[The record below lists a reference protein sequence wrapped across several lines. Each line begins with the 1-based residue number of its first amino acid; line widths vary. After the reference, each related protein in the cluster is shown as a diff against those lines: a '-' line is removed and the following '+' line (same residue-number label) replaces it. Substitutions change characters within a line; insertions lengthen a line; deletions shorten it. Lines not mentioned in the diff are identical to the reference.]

1 VTPNVMTTQMKAQ
14 RPFRTIFCA
23 KPWSGSLDSWNLVCE
38 CRCEQSAARVF
49 PTRNETTTT
58 MLSTLK
64 RNLSVHPRAYINH
77 NTRDRRGALS
87 RTRNTRPEP
96 RHETHTPPALS
107 SQASFPISALPRGS
121 GCQSPEASCHDC
133 PLASSA
139 LPIRQAGLQ
148 EARLSAWTRIPRS
161 LPTTKAA
168 SSSSALVLRYHALT
182 SSTADAPS

>member
-1 VTPNVMTTQMKAQ
+1 MHESQHRCSRNGRPAGGVRTYARKPSEQNAASQVGVNVDVNRARPPTPRLRIV
-14 RPFRTIFCA
+14 I
-23 KPWSGSLDSWNLVCE
+23 
-38 CRCEQSAARVF
+38 
-49 PTRNETTTT
+49 
-58 MLSTLK
+58 
-64 RNLSVHPRAYINH
+64 
-77 NTRDRRGALS
+77 TRDRRGALS

-107 SQASFPISALPRGS
+107 SQASFPISALVPRGS
-121 GCQSPEASCHDC
+121 GCQLPEASCHDC

-148 EARLSAWTRIPRS
+148 EARLSAWTKIPRS
-161 LPTTKAA
+161 RPTTKAA